1 MVGGVLEYASLL
13 VGYRSLLIVV
23 ALLYGCAFLAGRKY
37 LVCSSM
43 IKTLSHRA
51 LLAATAL
58 AFAAA
63 CSSNSTPV
71 ASGQAM
77 RILLG
82 PAVTGSIFVPAV
94 PHQSHLPHVWPAKK
108 HRPILFVADLPDN
121 QVVMFDPKT
130 PNPSP
135 EGSISDG
142 MNYPVG
148 LAVDKKGT
156 LYVSNEGN
164 STITIYPAGQSSP
177 SLTISTGLDS
187 NYDLTVDS
195 NGDVFAGNLGN
206 DTVVGYKA
214 GATSPFETI
223 DFSHIGQ
230 PVGVAADSKD
240 NVWVA
245 SDTTN
250 AIYVIPAGSSTPRN
264 SNFSD
269 VNGPIGISFG
279 KHDVMYVA
287 DFGATPSAIEIY
299 PYGSTTPSG
308 SITNG
313 IEQNGPTFNAFTR
326 SGMFFQTNQFDNVV
340 GYKKGQAS
348 PFSTI
353 TSISNPVGIASSPEI
368 KE

>member
-1 MVGGVLEYASLL
+1 MSQAGGPFMLQ
-13 VGYRSLLIVV
+13 R
-23 ALLYGCAFLAGRKY
+23 
-37 LVCSSM
+37 
-43 IKTLSHRA
+43 LSHRA
-51 LLAATAL
+51 VAGATAL

-71 ASGQAM
+71 APGYAT
-77 RILLG
+77 RVLPG
-82 PAVTGSIFVPAV
+82 PAVIGSIVVPAV
-94 PHQSHLPHVWPAKK
+94 PHQSHLPHHWSLKK
-108 HRPILFVADLPDN
+108 HRLILFVANLPDN
-121 QVVMFDPKT
+121 EVEMYDPKI
-130 PNPSP
+130 PNPP
-135 EGSISDG
+135 PDGSISDG

-148 LAVDKKGT
+148 IAVDKKGT

-177 SLTISTGLDS
+177 SLTISTGLDE
-187 NYDLTVDS
+187 NYGVTVDS
-195 NGDVFAGNLGN
+195 NGDVFATNLGN

-223 DFSHIGQ
+223 DFSNLGQ
-230 PVGVAADSKD
+230 PVGLAADSKD

-245 SDTTN
+245 CDSTN
-250 AIYVIPAGSSTPRN
+250 TIYMIPAGSSKPQN

-269 VNGPIGISFG
+269 VTGPIGISFG
-279 KHDVMYVA
+279 KHDVTYVA
-287 DFGATPSAIEIY
+287 NFGAKPSAVEIY
-299 PYGSTTPSG
+299 TYGSRTPSG

-326 SGMFFQTNQFDNVV
+326 SGMFFQVNQFDNVV
-340 GYKKGQAS
+340 GYKKGQTS

>member
-1 MVGGVLEYASLL
+1 ML
-13 VGYRSLLIVV
+13 
-23 ALLYGCAFLAGRKY
+23 
-37 LVCSSM
+37 
-43 IKTLSHRA
+43 KTLSHRA
-51 LLAATAL
+51 LVAASAL
-58 AFAAA
+58 AFASA
-63 CSSNSTPV
+63 CSSNSTAV
-71 ASGQAM
+71 SLGQAT
-77 RILLG
+77 RILPG
-82 PAVTGSIFVPAV
+82 PAVTGSIVVPAV
-94 PHQSHLPHVWPAKK
+94 PRQSHLPHVWPAGK
-108 HRPILFVADLPDN
+108 HRPILFVANLPDN
-121 QVVMFDPKT
+121 EVVMYDPKT

-148 LAVDKKGT
+148 VAVDKKGS
-156 LYVSNEGN
+156 LYVANEGN

-187 NYDLTVDS
+187 NYDVTVDS
-195 NGDVFAGNLGN
+195 NGDVFAGNLGD

-223 DFSHIGQ
+223 DFSNLGQ
-230 PVGVAADSKD
+230 PVGVAADSK
-240 NVWVA
+240 NNIWVA
-245 SDTTN
+245 CDSTN
-250 AIYVIPAGSSTPRN
+250 AIYIIPAGSSKPQN

-269 VNGPIGISFG
+269 VAGPIGISFG
-279 KHDVMYVA
+279 KHDVTYVA
-287 DFGATPSAIEIY
+287 NFGATPSAVEIY
-299 PYGSTTPSG
+299 TYGSKTPSG

-326 SGMFFQTNQFDNVV
+326 SGIFFQVNQFDNVV
-340 GYKKGQAS
+340 GYRKGQTS

>member
-1 MVGGVLEYASLL
+1 ML
-13 VGYRSLLIVV
+13 
-23 ALLYGCAFLAGRKY
+23 
-37 LVCSSM
+37 
-43 IKTLSHRA
+43 KTLLHRT
-51 LLAATAL
+51 LVAATAL

-63 CSSNSTPV
+63 CSSNSTPI
-71 ASGQAM
+71 APGQAT
-77 RILLG
+77 RVLPG
-82 PAVTGSIFVPAV
+82 PAVTGSIVVPAV
-94 PHQSHLPHVWPAKK
+94 PRQSHLPHFWPAKK
-108 HRPILFVADLPDN
+108 HRPILFVANLPDN
-121 QVVMFDPKT
+121 EVVMYDPKT

-148 LAVDKKGT
+148 LAVDKKGA

-164 STITIYPAGQSSP
+164 STITIYPAGQGSP

-187 NYDLTVDS
+187 NYGVTVDS
-195 NGDVFAGNLGN
+195 NGDVFASNLGN

-223 DFSHIGQ
+223 DFSNLGQ
-230 PVGVAADSKD
+230 PVGLAADSED

-245 SDTTN
+245 CDSTN
-250 AIYVIPAGSSTPRN
+250 AIYVVPAGSSKPQN

-269 VNGPIGISFG
+269 VTGPIGISFG
-279 KHDVMYVA
+279 KHDVTYVA
-287 DFGATPSAIEIY
+287 NFGAKPSAVEIY
-299 PYGSTTPSG
+299 TYGSTVPSG

-326 SGMFFQTNQFDNVV
+326 SELFFQVNQFDNVV
-340 GYKKGQAS
+340 GYKKGQTS